1 MLKLRRKQQGFTIVE
16 LLIVIVIIGILAA
29 ISVVAYNG
37 VSKKANASAIESNL
51 SQAARKLGVLKA
63 EDGAFPV
70 DLNSSGIANVASYDY
85 YTSVNRVNY
94 CLSSK
99 KGDVVREISSSN
111 TTPREGICAGAMFRM
126 TLSGGISYDETKDQL
141 ILSQGSS
148 GSAVLPQYYLEGK
161 TTTMTLSLE
170 SYATIPGAS
179 GSGDTTQVH
188 TGSAYYAL
196 DKTTSVENSIGWSS
210 NGDARNLPLNTWA
223 NYLWNIQ
230 TGSNVQ
236 YARFSIYATP
246 TRTSDNVIRN
256 VRVTYK

>member
-63 EDGAFPV
+63 EDGAFPA
-70 DLNSSGIANVASYDY
+70 DLSASGIADVASYDY
-85 YTSVNRVNY
+85 YTSANRINY

-126 TLSGGISYDETKDQL
+126 TLSGGISYDEAKDQL
-141 ILSQGSS
+141 ILSQGST
-148 GSAVLPQYYLEGK
+148 GNARIPPYYLEGK
-161 TTTMTLSLE
+161 TTSMTLSLE
-170 SYATIPGAS
+170 SYSTVPGAS
-179 GSGDTTQVH
+179 SPGGMTQIH
-188 TGSAYYAL
+188 TGSAYFAL
-196 DKTTSVENSIGWSS
+196 DKTTSVQNSIGWSS
-210 NGDARNLPLNTWA
+210 NGDAKNLPLNAWA
-223 NYLWNIQ
+223 NYSWDIQ

-236 YARFSIYATP
+236 YALFRIYATP
-246 TRTSDNVIRN
+246 ERTSDNIIRN